1 MPKDRKCRWRLHR
14 CCWQVERTLSW
25 WQFLGVD
32 DGISMLDVVPDADVE
47 RWRMLATKLA
57 ENVTNIS
64 KLSTTHNAPSV
75 TSMIDSVINISSLS
89 LNTFSQSNIADSRGR
104 SGKEEPNR
112 WRMVLFS
119 RFHILLTFYTSI
131 FIIHTTW
138 CLKYDAYQNLGFES
152 WLDRVIPC
160 PWQALAQRR
169 RPRCPGF
176 PNFFLPS

>member
-1 MPKDRKCRWRLHR
+1 MSKDRKCRWRLHR

-47 RWRMLATKLA
+47 RWRMLAMKLA

-75 TSMIDSVINISSLS
+75 TSMIDSVINNFDS
-89 LNTFSQSNIADSRGR
+89 TSQACHSIHLVSNIADSRGR

-138 CLKYDAYQNLGFES
+138 CLKYDAS
-152 WLDRVIPC
+152 
-160 PWQALAQRR
+160 PWILSLWSI
-169 RPRCPGF
+169 GYGY
-176 PNFFLPS
+176 